1 MNKREIL
8 LAITLMSAGLLTGCS
23 SGGGGGNNTGIS
35 IGSLIG
41 GQRGELVDS
50 GLKAGSALTMSEA
63 DEDEMGRSVAIAATN
78 KWPLYDNPAL
88 TKYVTLIGLTLA
100 DASPRP
106 DGNWVFGVLDTPDIG
121 AYSGPNGYIMVT
133 RGALKAMQDES
144 ELAGVL
150 AHEMSHVLNHDGLN
164 AVKNAKL
171 TEAAVQAGSAA
182 DRRAAAFNQLSDA
195 LANTVLKSGWSQA
208 QETGADQGA
217 VSLLMRA
224 GYDPS
229 GLPRFLQRMQ
239 AEKGSGGRPFG
250 THPGTADRI
259 ARTTS
264 QIGSAKAGA
273 TNRDRFVK
281 ITGEARL

>member
-1 MNKREIL
+1 
-8 LAITLMSAGLLTGCS
+8 
-23 SGGGGGNNTGIS
+23 
-35 IGSLIG
+35 
-41 GQRGELVDS
+41 
-50 GLKAGSALTMSEA
+50 MSEA

-78 KWPLYDNPAL
+78 RWPLYDNPAV
-88 TKYVTLIGLTLA
+88 TKYVTLVGLTLA
-100 DASPRP
+100 DASSRP
-106 DGNWVFGVLDTPDIG
+106 DGNWVFGVLDTPEIG
-121 AYSGPNGYIMVT
+121 AYSGPNGYILVT

-150 AHEMSHVLNHDGLN
+150 AHEMSHSLNHDGLN

-171 TEAAVQAGSAA
+171 TEAAVQGASAT

-195 LANTVLKSGWSQA
+195 LANTVLKSGWNQG
-208 QETGADQGA
+208 QETNADQSA
-217 VSLLMRA
+217 VTLMTRA

-239 AEKGSGGRPFG
+239 EAKGGGGGRPFG

-281 ITGEARL
+281 IVGEAKL